1 LRLAEQRE
9 KDSAIA
15 VAPAQKRFDLAAQQ
29 LLRKATQ
36 AGNLEAANE
45 LKAMIDEVS
54 SSAEDTKSALIK
66 STDPSSKSSFKIKE
80 SPEKDFEFRFDGES
94 VVITKY
100 IGNSDKVG
108 VPAKIQG
115 KPVVGIGDK
124 AFSNNSD
131 IEEIALPETLE
142 FIGMHAFLHCQKLSK
157 INMPQSLKIIKG
169 AFNVTPALKNLSIP
183 ANVISFWPSGWNWLE
198 SIEVDPKNKNYA
210 SIDGVVYDKN
220 IEVLINVP
228 GGFKKE
234 SLKLPNSVQKVN
246 AWSVAGFSSTARKLK
261 TIHIPKN
268 AVIEKN
274 AFFKSDNIEVV
285 RY

>member
-1 LRLAEQRE
+1 
-9 KDSAIA
+9 
-15 VAPAQKRFDLAAQQ
+15 
-29 LLRKATQ
+29 
-36 AGNLEAANE
+36 
-45 LKAMIDEVS
+45 MIDEVS
-54 SSAEDTKSALIK
+54 GSAEDTKSASIK
-66 STDPSSKSSFKIKE
+66 STDPSSKSSFKVKE

-115 KPVVGIGDK
+115 KPVFGIGDK

-220 IEVLINVP
+220 IKTLINVP
-228 GGFKKE
+228 CELKMK
-234 SLKLPNSVQKVN
+234 SLKLPDSVEKVI
-246 AWSVAGFSSTARKLK
+246 AFSVAGIRSASKLK
-261 TIHIPKN
+261 EIHIPKN
-268 AVIEKN
+268 AIIEEN
-274 AFFKSDNIEVV
+274 AFAGSENIEVV
-285 RY
+285 CY